1 MDRGSVCQAQLHA
14 CSVYGLSK
22 EASRGYIL
30 SQEAMAV
37 LLTTAALPSLLG
49 ESLRS
54 LDFIF
59 LKVRGCTR

>member
-1 MDRGSVCQAQLHA
+1 MCQAQLHA
-14 CSVYGLSK
+14 CSVCGLSK
-22 EASRGYIL
+22 EVSRGYAL

-37 LLTTAALPSLLG
+37 VLTTAALPSLLG

-59 LKVRGCTR
+59 LACKVRGCTR